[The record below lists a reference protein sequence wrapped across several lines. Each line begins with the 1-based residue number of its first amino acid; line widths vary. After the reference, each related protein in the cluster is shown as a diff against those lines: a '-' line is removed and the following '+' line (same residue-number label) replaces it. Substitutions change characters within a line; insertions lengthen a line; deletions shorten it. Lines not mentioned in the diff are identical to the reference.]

1 MDRRNLTD
9 TARHFGGVE
18 ATARWQGH
26 AKATGEALLAPVR
39 NHRSK
44 VGSIT
49 GEPGK

>member
-26 AKATGEALLAPVR
+26 AKQLEKPSSPR
-39 NHRSK
+39 CE
-44 VGSIT
+44 IT
-49 GEPGK
+49 GAR